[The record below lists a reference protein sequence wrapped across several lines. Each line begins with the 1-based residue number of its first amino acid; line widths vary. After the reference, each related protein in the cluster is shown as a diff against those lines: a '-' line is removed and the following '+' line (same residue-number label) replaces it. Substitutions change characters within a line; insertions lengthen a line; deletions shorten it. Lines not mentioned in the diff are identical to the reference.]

1 MDGCWN
7 SLQSSL
13 LQFILYTWL
22 EITIPST
29 NSTMSLLHLINLHC
43 FPKDF
48 RIMLYCE
55 KLSWSGPT
63 YIWGLVVSYHICI
76 TSVTS
81 RTLLSFQESHA
92 IVTLHVYHV
101 ISPPPPNSPP
111 LACGCLANSTY
122 PLKLNTALSLP
133 KAFSDHPPRMD
144 LFSPRSLSFLLQE
157 PIV

>member
-1 MDGCWN
+1 MDGCWK

-63 YIWGLVVSYHICI
+63 YFWGLVVSYHICI

-81 RTLLSFQESHA
+81 RTLLNFQESHA
-92 IVTLHVYHV
+92 TVTLHVYHV
-101 ISPPPPNSPP
+101 IFPTPQTLLPLLVDAWPTLLILLNSIQHWVFPKP
-111 LACGCLANSTY
+111 FLT
-122 PLKLNTALSLP
+122 TLP
-133 KAFSDHPPRMD
+133 GWIY
-144 LFSPRSLSFLLQE
+144 FLLDHFLFYYRSQ
-157 PIV
+157 